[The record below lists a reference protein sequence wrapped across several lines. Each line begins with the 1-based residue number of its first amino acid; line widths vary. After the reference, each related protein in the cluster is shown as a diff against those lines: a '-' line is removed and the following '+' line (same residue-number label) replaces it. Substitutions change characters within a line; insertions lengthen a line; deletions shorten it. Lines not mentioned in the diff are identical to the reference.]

1 MGTGK
6 TTVGRLLAKRLGY
19 KFIDLD
25 REIEKKTKMTIN
37 DIFSTIGEPA
47 FRDIETE
54 SIKELSDLKMIVL
67 STGGGAIVREDN
79 LLLLKSFSFV
89 ICLWAKPET
98 IFNRISKN
106 SDRPLLN
113 VDNPLQKITTLL
125 NERTSC
131 YQKADLSI
139 FTDNKSPLQVVEE
152 IIHIYQRYR

>member
-1 MGTGK
+1 MKNIALTGFMGTGK

-25 REIEKKTKMTIN
+25 REIEKKIKMTIN
-37 DIFSTIGEPA
+37 DIFSKIGEPA

-113 VDNPLQKITTLL
+113 VDNPLQK
-125 NERTSC
+125 
-131 YQKADLSI
+131 
-139 FTDNKSPLQVVEE
+139 
-152 IIHIYQRYR
+152 